1 MAGRVKGGASRS
13 FYPWRES
20 AFLLSIQA
28 VSKENL
34 KLRMYFSPVSA
45 PARPPLA
52 GYVRLS
58 KIEHFK
64 QSVIVRENSL
74 ILRHF
79 PQLPVEIFYWICD
92 ANQRSDRLRILEICG
107 QFRSVRAPGLRYFRI
122 FWIPFLAELFKLIKG
137 GGLRKS
143 LSGVIGFL
151 WS

>member
-13 FYPWRES
+13 FYPLRES
-20 AFLLSIQA
+20 AFLQKIQA

-34 KLRMYFSPVSA
+34 KLRMYFSPVSV

-52 GYVRLS
+52 GYVRLG

-79 PQLPVEIFYWICD
+79 PQLPVEIFY
-92 ANQRSDRLRILEICG
+92 
-107 QFRSVRAPGLRYFRI
+107 
-122 FWIPFLAELFKLIKG
+122 
-137 GGLRKS
+137 
-143 LSGVIGFL
+143 
-151 WS
+151 